1 MKTIVT
7 TTCAT
12 FLLIAAFAP
21 RAAPTSEDL
30 PVRSTKDVQVIFTS
44 LDRNR
49 DAKISRSEA
58 SVKGSVAK
66 RDSPADGTSH
76 ADQDVR
82 PATGASLSSSRTQT
96 TLPSS
101 NAAMRPI
108 KNPFTTAC
116 DRRATDAAS

>member
-58 SVKGSVAK
+58 GRMFGAPGQAARRPEPRNLETLLEDDEPAAKGK
-66 RDSPADGTSH
+66 KKYY
-76 ADQDVR
+76 
-82 PATGASLSSSRTQT
+82 
-96 TLPSS
+96 
-101 NAAMRPI
+101 N
-108 KNPFTTAC
+108 
-116 DRRATDAAS
+116 

>member
-66 RDSPADGTSH
+66 RFDGIDSDGDGYLSKQEF
-76 ADQDVR
+76 AVR
-82 PATGASLSSSRTQT
+82 PSDER
-96 TLPSS
+96 
-101 NAAMRPI
+101 
-108 KNPFTTAC
+108 FE
-116 DRRATDAAS
+116 